1 MKKIIL
7 VITAALMFS
16 AVNAFAW
23 HGGYAGKGEGGCPCP
38 NGNGTFQN
46 ENGIGADI
54 NSFNAE
60 NAKSVLENSLKPK
73 YKGYVFGDIESFST
87 PRGLA
92 FYQVK
97 ATDSAGNVFV
107 FFFGHR
113 GHVRGPILE
122 SELPF

>member
-16 AVNAFAW
+16 AANAFAW
-23 HGGYAGKGEGGCPCP
+23 GHGGYGGKGEGGCP
-38 NGNGTFQN
+38 NGTFQN

-60 NAKSVLENSLKPK
+60 SAKSILENSLMPK
-73 YKGYVFGDIESFST
+73 YKGYVFGEIESLST
-87 PRGLA
+87 PRGLV

-97 ATDSAGNVFV
+97 ATDSAGNIFV

-113 GHVRGPILE
+113 GHIRGPILE